1 MEISFTD
8 YRWRGLVRTITEELR
23 IAQARVFDILTLNIL
38 TLISKV
44 RRLHEKTSKGVKT
57 KTVTSKTDGT
67 KTTTSK
73 TQQSLN
79 LTSTVNKGVS

>member
-1 MEISFTD
+1 MEISFTE
-8 YRWRGLVRTITEELR
+8 YRWRGMVRNVTESVS
-23 IAQARVFDILTLNIL
+23 IAQARVFDIITQNLL

-57 KTVTSKTDGT
+57 KTTTSKTDGT